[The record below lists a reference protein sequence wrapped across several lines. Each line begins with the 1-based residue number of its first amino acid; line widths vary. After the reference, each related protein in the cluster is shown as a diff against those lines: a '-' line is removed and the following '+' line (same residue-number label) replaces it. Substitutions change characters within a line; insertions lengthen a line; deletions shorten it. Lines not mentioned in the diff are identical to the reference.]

1 MTDTLTARTEHAA
14 SPRERLKALL
24 ATPGNRVTLKVV
36 GSGIRRGTGTVSDY
50 ANGNYKGD
58 VADMDRRVVAW
69 LGRYDARQ
77 RLPQRPVFA
86 TTSIAEDVHGA
97 LAIAHVEGDI
107 ACVIGPSGIGK
118 TEACRDYA
126 RRAKDVVVITVIRG
140 RGTPKGV
147 CEAICA
153 ALGLTPG
160 TTSAMISAII
170 DSLVG
175 GRNLIIIDE
184 ADHLSP
190 SSYDLLRQIH
200 DNTQDDDGFGCAV
213 AFVGMPEMLSKL
225 RRDRYAQVYNR
236 IGVYLPVGRITE
248 ADARKILSGVPA
260 DAVAAAFA
268 QSHGEAR
275 RLVKGYMRSR
285 RMAEGK
291 PLTPATIV
299 SGFELLVA

>member
-1 MTDTLTARTEHAA
+1 MTETARTTERAA
-14 SPRERLKALL
+14 SPRERLKELL
-24 ATPGNRVTLKVV
+24 DTPGNRVTLKTVS
-36 GSGIRRGTGTVSDY
+36 SGIRRGTGTVSDY
-50 ANGNYKGD
+50 ANGIYKGD
-58 VADMDRRVVAW
+58 VADMDKRVAAW

-86 TTSIAEDVHGA
+86 VTSIAEDVQGA

-107 ACVIGPSGIGK
+107 ACVVGPSGIGK

-126 RRAKDVVVITVIRG
+126 RKAKDVAVVTIIKG

-147 CEAICA
+147 CEALCDS
-153 ALGLTPG
+153 LGLKPG
-160 TTSAMISAII
+160 TTGAMIGSII
-170 DSLVG
+170 DSLRG

-213 AFVGMPEMLSKL
+213 AFVGMPDMLAKL
-225 RRDRYAQVYNR
+225 KRDRYAQVYNR

-248 ADARKILSGVPA
+248 ADARKILSGVPH
-260 DAVAAAFA
+260 DAVAAAYA

-275 RLVKGYMRSR
+275 RLVKGFMRSR
-285 RMAEGK
+285 RMAEGR
-291 PLTPATIV
+291 PLTAATIV